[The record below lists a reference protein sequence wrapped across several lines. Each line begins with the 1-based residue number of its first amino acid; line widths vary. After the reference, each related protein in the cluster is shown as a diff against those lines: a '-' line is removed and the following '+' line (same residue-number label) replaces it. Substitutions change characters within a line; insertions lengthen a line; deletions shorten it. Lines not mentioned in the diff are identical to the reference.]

1 MTTPIPNY
9 ITSTDVSTRM
19 TADAYVRWFSRTT
32 QGTVDTAFVQLCID
46 DACSQW
52 NVWMGDALAGDWTA
66 AGGTV
71 QYVVTRRLVG
81 LTLSSAA
88 EAQPRT
94 TVNGQTTGNPWQT
107 NYDAAAKCADQL
119 RKGREAKLLTEATTT
134 VAPTGGP
141 VTVGDGG
148 NTSDVGQ
155 SQFVRQANQSI
166 DTGF

>member
-1 MTTPIPNY
+1 
-9 ITSTDVSTRM
+9 
-19 TADAYVRWFSRTT
+19 
-32 QGTVDTAFVQLCID
+32 VQ
-46 DACSQW
+46 
-52 NVWMGDALAGDWTA
+52 NV
-66 AGGTV
+66 V
-71 QYVVTRRLVG
+71 KRRLVG
-81 LTLSSAA
+81 LTLYFAA

-107 NYDAAAKCADQL
+107 HYDAAAKFADQL